1 MRTLSLLAVAII
13 INLNIYS
20 QEIIVS
26 KDSLSLL
33 FDNVSFTSQD
43 SLMIYN
49 VGTAI
54 LNVDTIFSTEAS
66 GFILNI
72 ILEDTTI
79 HSTVTWR
86 NNFYTPFSIEPN
98 DSAKL
103 VFIFPLWIPETIY
116 LRETWTDSIVIL
128 NNSQNNNV
136 LVLPALIDF
145 PLSVDNSINNYPKK
159 LVLEQNYPNPF
170 NPTTKIRFTIP
181 EVGIT
186 TLKVYDILGSEI
198 VTLINE
204 EKNAGKYK
212 VEFDATNFPSGVYF
226 YQLRVYTAGGGAGKF
241 IQTKKMVLIK

>member
-1 MRTLSLLAVAII
+1 MKTLSLLAVAII

-170 NPTTKIRFTIP
+170 NPITKIKYQIP
-181 EVGIT
+181 ELSFV
-186 TLKVYDILGSEI
+186 TLKVIDVLGNE
-198 VTLINE
+198 VETLVNE
-204 EKNAGKYK
+204 EKPIGNYE
-212 VEFDATNFPSGVYF
+212 VEFNGYELTSGIYF
-226 YQLRVYTAGGGAGKF
+226 YRLQAGF
-241 IQTKKMVLIK
+241 FVETKKMILLK